1 MVFNTI
7 FNNISVISWRSIL
20 LVEETGVPRENHR
33 PVASHWQILSHLC
46 CIEYT
51 LPWTGFKLTTFV
63 RNRQVFSKYDVINK
77 DFFYIGTLI
86 KVWFI
91 QDCVL
96 IRVWFTAF
104 VDKLS
109 WKALSESFFY
119 LIEQILANF
128 H

>member
-33 PVASHWQILSHLC
+33 PVASHWQILSHKC

-51 LPWTGFKLTTFV
+51 LPCTGFKLTTFV

-77 DFFYIGTLI
+77 DFFYIWTLI
-86 KVWFI
+86 KVWSI

-104 VDKLS
+104 VDKLA
-109 WKALSESFFY
+109 WKTFQESFFY

>member
-20 LVEETGVPRENHR
+20 LVEETRVPKENHR
-33 PVASHWQILSHLC
+33 PVAGHWQILSHKC

-63 RNRQVFSKYDVINK
+63 QNRQVFSKYDVINK

-86 KVWFI
+86 KVWSI

-104 VDKLS
+104 VDKLA
-109 WKALSESFFY
+109 WKTFQESFFY

>member
-33 PVASHWQILSHLC
+33 PVASHWQILSHKC

-86 KVWFI
+86 KVWSI

-104 VDKLS
+104 VDKLA
-109 WKALSESFFY
+109 WKTFQESVFY

>member
-20 LVEETGVPRENHR
+20 LVEETGVPRENNGHN
-33 PVASHWQILSHLC
+33 VSHWQILSHKC

-77 DFFYIGTLI
+77 DFFYIWTLI
-86 KVWFI
+86 KVWSI

-104 VDKLS
+104 VDKLA
-109 WKALSESFFY
+109 WKAFQESFFY

>member
-33 PVASHWQILSHLC
+33 PVASHWQILSHKC

-86 KVWFI
+86 KVWSI

-104 VDKLS
+104 VDKLA
-109 WKALSESFFY
+109 WKTFQESFFY

>member
-20 LVEETGVPRENHR
+20 LVEETGVPRENNGHN
-33 PVASHWQILSHLC
+33 VSHWQILSHKC

-51 LPWTGFKLTTFV
+51 LPWTGFKLAPFV
-63 RNRQVFSKYDVINK
+63 WNRQVFSKYNVINK
-77 DFFYIGTLI
+77 DFFYIWTLI
-86 KVWFI
+86 KGWFI

-104 VDKLS
+104 VDKLA
-109 WKALSESFFY
+109 WKTFQESFFY

-128 H
+128 R

>member
-20 LVEETGVPRENHR
+20 LVEETGVPRENNGHN
-33 PVASHWQILSHLC
+33 VSHWQILSHKC

-51 LPWTGFKLTTFV
+51 LPWTGFKLAPFV
-63 RNRQVFSKYDVINK
+63 WNRQVFSKYNVINK

-104 VDKLS
+104 VDKLA
-109 WKALSESFFY
+109 WKTFQESVFY